1 MIYIQEMVYMRE
13 AITMDYPHYPR
24 KGTVGADDVQ
34 QVGLNINPLCRM
46 TNDCIFRAV
55 AGATDQKW
63 RDVFAVMSQM
73 GLEMHMMP
81 DYPAVLRAYMDK
93 IGAEYV
99 YKSTLAAKGK
109 PTIREFIQSH
119 RQGNYVI
126 RVLWH
131 VTRARDGILYDWVDC
146 LNEPVLEAWLVPR
159 HKSLVEGK
167 VEDMVPWLYEKRC

>member
-1 MIYIQEMVYMRE
+1 
-13 AITMDYPHYPR
+13 MDYPHYPR
-24 KGTVGADDVQ
+24 KGTIGAGDVKQ
-34 QVGLNINPLCRM
+34 EFSNINPLCRY

-55 AGATDQKW
+55 AGATDRKW
-63 RDVFAVMSQM
+63 REVFAVMCQM

-81 DYPAVLRAYMDK
+81 DYPAVLRAYLKK

-99 YKSTLAAKGK
+99 YKSTFAAKGK
-109 PTIREFIQSH
+109 PTIREFIKTH

-146 LNEPVLEAWLVPR
+146 LDQPVLEAWQVPPSQEPGR
-159 HKSLVEGK
+159 RKSGRYGSMAV
-167 VEDMVPWLYEKRC
+167 

>member
-1 MIYIQEMVYMRE
+1 
-13 AITMDYPHYPR
+13 
-24 KGTVGADDVQ
+24 
-34 QVGLNINPLCRM
+34 
-46 TNDCIFRAV
+46 
-55 AGATDQKW
+55 
-63 RDVFAVMSQM
+63 
-73 GLEMHMMP
+73 
-81 DYPAVLRAYMDK
+81 MDK

-99 YKSTLAAKGK
+99 YKSTPAAKGK

-159 HKSLVEGK
+159 HKSLAEGK

>member
-1 MIYIQEMVYMRE
+1 MK
-13 AITMDYPHYPR
+13 MDYPHYPR
-24 KGTVGADDVQ
+24 KGTVGADDVKQ
-34 QVGLNINPLCRM
+34 EFSNINPLCRQ

-55 AGATDQKW
+55 AGATDRKW
-63 RDVFAVMSQM
+63 REVFAVMCQM

-81 DYPAVLRAYMDK
+81 DYPAVLRAYLKK

-99 YKSTLAAKGK
+99 YKSTFAAKGK
-109 PTIREFIQSH
+109 PTIREFIKTH

-126 RVLWH
+126 RVFWH

-146 LNEPVLEAWLVPR
+146 LDQPVLEAWQVTR

-167 VEDMVPWLYEKRC
+167 VEDMVPWLYEKRS

>member
-1 MIYIQEMVYMRE
+1 
-13 AITMDYPHYPR
+13 MDYSHYPR
-24 KGTVGADDVQ
+24 KGTIGAGDVKQ
-34 QVGLNINPLCRM
+34 EFSNINPLCRY

-55 AGATDQKW
+55 AGATDRNW
-63 RDVFAVMSQM
+63 REVFAVMCQM

-81 DYPAVLRAYMDK
+81 DYPAVLRAYLKK

-99 YKSTLAAKGK
+99 YKSTFATKGK
-109 PTIREFIQSH
+109 PTIREFIKTH

-146 LNEPVLEAWLVPR
+146 LDQPVLEAWQVPR

-167 VEDMVPWLYEKRC
+167 VEDMVPWLYEKRS